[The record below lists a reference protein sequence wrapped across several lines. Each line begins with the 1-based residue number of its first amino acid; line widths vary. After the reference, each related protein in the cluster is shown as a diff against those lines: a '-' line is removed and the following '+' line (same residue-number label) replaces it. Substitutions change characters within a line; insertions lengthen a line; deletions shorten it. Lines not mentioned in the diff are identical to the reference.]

1 MNLPKSGSREENMA
15 EPMAGTIP
23 SPLPTVDFS
32 GTWYNQRGSE
42 MNLIVNGSIVSGTYK
57 TKVGSPDDKDLF
69 YLTGFATGDL
79 ISFTV
84 NFGKF
89 DTLTS
94 WAGQFAKE
102 GKELEMI
109 HTCFVASVNI
119 KDPDE
124 SDAIWGGVKSGS
136 DFFQRNPWTWPGSA
150 LKGAKRGIA

>member
-1 MNLPKSGSREENMA
+1 MA
-15 EPMAGTIP
+15 VSMAGTIP

-42 MNLIVNGSIVSGTYK
+42 MNLIVNGSIVTGTYK

-69 YLTGFATGDL
+69 FLTGFATGDL

-102 GKELEMI
+102 EGEPEMI
-109 HTCFVASVNI
+109 HTCFVASVDV
-119 KDPDE
+119 KEREEHDQ
-124 SDAIWGGVKSGS
+124 IWGGVKAGS
-136 DFFQRNPWTWPGSA
+136 DFFQRDRWTWPGSS